1 MSTRLPSLLCCC
13 LGTALLTT
21 PSGAQRDAATPV
33 APAVPNDQNPYKLA
47 PFHADFP
54 VALEYAPRLGLEYDR
69 TRLQMLERLAANLQG
84 NVRREAWLTAQ
95 EFFWRAPDDA
105 VEPLIE
111 AMDRAFGD
119 PALGDVV
126 KNCVEAMGR
135 MANERLDAA
144 LRRALQH
151 KNPNVQQAA
160 FSALATSGKIETVRA
175 LAGAFPR
182 METRAQ
188 GAWLR
193 AVRQRLGTD
202 GVPLLR
208 DVVMGPYPG
217 AVRDLALRE
226 TLQLPAASA
235 AEVLRG
241 RWGEAIGEFKAIIAG
256 VLHAAG
262 DAAGTAWLREALV
275 SEDLQVLTVA
285 VRHCAFGDPG
295 PLREGL
301 LRASTHL
308 RPEIRLEVARVL
320 MRVDGDDVADVYEVL
335 AAPEEPWDTRS
346 IALRELTRRGR
357 TGVVSVLLDELPTA
371 TGTRL
376 QAVLTQLSASG
387 DTRAA
392 PVLLERFRKSP
403 DGEGRPFLQA
413 LAQNASEP
421 AAQALLDV
429 FCGPDRA
436 VGRAASGALTT
447 RNYVPVLLLNLR
459 GVESLVVAAFHGLPA
474 DAWQQRAALMPT
486 LAGIAADRTDPQLMA
501 ACVEPL
507 RQILFDREA
516 LPQMRVLALNLLARR
531 SLTIDDAI
539 RLRNARADESPGLR
553 ALFADFLNDS
563 F

>member
-1 MSTRLPSLLCCC
+1 MSNRMPPLPSLC
-13 LGTALLTT
+13 LSAALLAFLARAQGEAAAQ
-21 PSGAQRDAATPV
+21 PS
-33 APAVPNDQNPYKLA
+33 PAVPRDGNPYRLE

-54 VALEYAPRLGLEYDR
+54 IALEYPLRTGLEYDR

-84 NVRREAWLTAQ
+84 NVRRDAWLMAQ

-105 VEPLIE
+105 VEPLVE

-160 FSALATSGKIETVRA
+160 FGALARSGKTTTLRE
-175 LAGAFPR
+175 LHGAFPR
-182 METRAQ
+182 MEPRVQ
-188 GAWLR
+188 GQYLK
-193 AVRQRLGTD
+193 AVRQRLGAD

-208 DVVMGPYPG
+208 DIVMGPYTG
-217 AVRDLALRE
+217 AVRDVALRE
-226 TLQLPAASA
+226 TLELPVASA

-241 RWGEAIGEFKAIIAG
+241 RWGEAVGEFKAIIAG

-262 DAAGTAWLREALV
+262 DAAGTAWLREALA
-275 SEDLQVLTVA
+275 SEDMQVLTVA

-295 PLREGL
+295 PLRDPL

-308 RPEIRLEVARVL
+308 RPEVRLEVAKVL
-320 MRVDGDDVADVYEVL
+320 TRIEGDDVADVYEVL
-335 AAPEEPWDTRS
+335 AAPNEIWDVRS

-376 QAVLTQLSASG
+376 QSLLSELSASG
-387 DTRAA
+387 DPRGAA
-392 PVLLERFRKSP
+392 VLLERFQKAP
-403 DGEGRPFLQA
+403 EGEGRPFLQA
-413 LAQNASEP
+413 LAQNRSEP
-421 AAQALLDV
+421 AAQALTDL
-429 FCGPDRA
+429 FRGPDRM
-436 VGRAASGALTT
+436 VGRAASGVLTT

-459 GVESLVVAAFHGLPA
+459 GAERTVLATFEALPA
-474 DAWQQRAALMPT
+474 DAWQQRAALLPT
-486 LAGIAADRTDPQLMA
+486 LAGIAADRQDPELAA
-501 ACVEPL
+501 ACTEPL
-507 RQILFDREA
+507 RKILFDRAE
-516 LPQMRVLALNLLARR
+516 LPQLRVLALNLLARKW
-531 SLTIDDAI
+531 LTVDDAV
-539 RLRNARADESPGLR
+539 RLRNARAEEGPALR
-553 ALFADFLNDS
+553 ALFADFLND
-563 F
+563 FV